1 MYNIYLEKIYTKKF
15 GHSDDVKS
23 LGWGSSISQQL
34 RFKVLT
40 EIGINF
46 QDSILDVGC
55 VYGDFSINF
64 ENYLGIDLRLKAI
77 DTARQNYPS
86 RKFQCVDIK
95 SIEDSF
101 DWVVASGIFCFK
113 KNWKEITLE
122 TLNKMWSLSNK
133 GIAVNFLSDLSNG
146 KREIEM
152 KYTKPSEIINMIQPL
167 SSKFIIRHDY
177 LPNDFT
183 LYLYK

>member
-1 MYNIYLEKIYTKKF
+1 
-15 GHSDDVKS
+15 
-23 LGWGSSISQQL
+23 
-34 RFKVLT
+34 
-40 EIGINF
+40 
-46 QDSILDVGC
+46 
-55 VYGDFSINF
+55 
-64 ENYLGIDLRLKAI
+64 
-77 DTARQNYPS
+77 
-86 RKFQCVDIK
+86 
-95 SIEDSF
+95 
-101 DWVVASGIFCFK
+101 
-113 KNWKEITLE
+113 
-122 TLNKMWSLSNK
+122 LNKMWSLSNK